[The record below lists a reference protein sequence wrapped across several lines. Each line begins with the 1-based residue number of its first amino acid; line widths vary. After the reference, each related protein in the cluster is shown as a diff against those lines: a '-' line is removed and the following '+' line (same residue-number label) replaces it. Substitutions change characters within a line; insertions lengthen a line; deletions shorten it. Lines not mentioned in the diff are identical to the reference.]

1 MYRGRQRCQGS
12 LIDSRYIH
20 GTVCLHTQGDHIPFR
35 TVTEQGQNAQAL
47 RSVLTFG
54 IRPHQQP
61 DPNLVLLPSA

>member
-1 MYRGRQRCQGS
+1 MSTYGMQ
-12 LIDSRYIH
+12 
-20 GTVCLHTQGDHIPFR
+20 HTQGDHFPFR